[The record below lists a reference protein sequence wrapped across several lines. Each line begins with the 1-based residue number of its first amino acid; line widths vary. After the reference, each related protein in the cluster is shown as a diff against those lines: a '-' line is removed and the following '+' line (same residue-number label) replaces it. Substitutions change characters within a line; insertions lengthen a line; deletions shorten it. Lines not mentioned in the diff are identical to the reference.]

1 MHESRTKLGMI
12 NEKLR
17 GETINTDEILF
28 TEEEATKNEIV
39 KTYKANNR
47 PYRSSRHINQS
58 DPTLYEKQNL
68 GKSMTEREI
77 FKEFDDIQGLHERL
91 SNAQSNKR
99 NLTIDLEKLGESRM

>member
-47 PYRSSRHINQS
+47 PYRSSRHVN
-58 DPTLYEKQNL
+58 
-68 GKSMTEREI
+68 
-77 FKEFDDIQGLHERL
+77 
-91 SNAQSNKR
+91 
-99 NLTIDLEKLGESRM
+99 